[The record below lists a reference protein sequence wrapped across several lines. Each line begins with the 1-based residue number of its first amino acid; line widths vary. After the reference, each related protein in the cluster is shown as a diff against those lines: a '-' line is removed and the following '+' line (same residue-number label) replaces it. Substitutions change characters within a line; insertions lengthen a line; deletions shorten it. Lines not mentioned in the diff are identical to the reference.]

1 MDTKNLLL
9 GPGFRV
15 AISHRKNLLACWH
28 QISKRVGR
36 PWRGSRLDLEN
47 ELCIWDTQTWTLKAQ
62 VALDMSPEV
71 CFGYGS
77 QEGIQFSPDDQSVL
91 IFDHVRYQLL
101 ELSSGKLGRKFQT
114 GGRTSPV
121 RFSPCGQ
128 FLILAVENH
137 LGICR
142 AATGELIERHDL
154 AENLDVVD
162 IASSADGRCLAFLA
176 QSRPLSDAETL
187 EDKVLLQAL
196 PVKHLSPTEVPVK
209 CGGDLFSLDLA
220 PDASCLAACT
230 ADSVEIF
237 SCKTFQ
243 HLGAIKASG
252 TLPTVC
258 WAPSG
263 HLVYTDGDVVCVVD
277 RGLRHVE
284 EFVTTDEN
292 RMPQE
297 GRAPVWAS
305 LLKYWEQAT

>member
-28 QISKRVGR
+28 QISKRVGK
-36 PWRGSRLDLEN
+36 PWRGSRHDLEN
-47 ELCIWDTQTWTLKAQ
+47 ELCIWDTRTWTLKAR
-62 VALDMSPEV
+62 VAFDMSPEV
-71 CFGYGS
+71 SFGYGS
-77 QEGIQFSPDDQSVL
+77 QEGIQFSPDDQSLL

-101 ELSSGKLGRKFQT
+101 KLSSGKLGRKFQT

-128 FLILAVENH
+128 FLILA
-137 LGICR
+137 
-142 AATGELIERHDL
+142 RHDL

-209 CGGDLFSLDLA
+209 CGGDMFSLDLA

-230 ADSVEIF
+230 AQSVEIF

-277 RGLRHVE
+277 LGLRHVE